1 MTLFKRAYNIV
12 KKYDLQLEFP
22 DAYHQYRKST
32 LRKLVEKGCWDI
44 AESISIKD
52 CKLVEYLVDLAQ
64 EIGDAEK
71 AADLCSCHDIAYIP
85 FCSVDGVHPMIQYLR
100 LQDFVSEENVI

>member
-44 AESISIKD
+44 VELISIKD

-64 EIGDAEK
+64 EIGDAKKE
-71 AADLCSCHDIAYIP
+71 ANLCSRHDIAYIP
-85 FCSVDGVHPMIQYLR
+85 FCSV
-100 LQDFVSEENVI
+100 N